1 MTATHAEVSSLE
13 GEEGDR
19 LQDPHAFL
27 WNSVW
32 HASWLWLEEVSPA
45 VESVKLSPV
54 LLHLFVSRIPSLCGD
69 IGTPLF
75 NWWARWAGSTNTLQ
89 EAGIQPVWNW
99 WACWADSIN
108 TLSRDQFKS
117 WQLVQEGN
125 IINVRQQSNLKTF
138 NQLDVCLGIHDG
150 V

>member
-32 HASWLWLEEVSPA
+32 HASWLWLEEVLPA
-45 VESVKLSPV
+45 VESVKISPV
-54 LLHLFVSRIPSLCGD
+54 QQRLFVPRIPSLC
-69 IGTPLF
+69 ILRTPLF
-75 NWWARWAGSTNTLQ
+75 
-89 EAGIQPVWNW
+89 NW

-125 IINVRQQSNLKTF
+125 IINVRQQSNLKTLYHLYVMF
-138 NQLDVCLGIHDG
+138 FRINL
-150 V
+150 